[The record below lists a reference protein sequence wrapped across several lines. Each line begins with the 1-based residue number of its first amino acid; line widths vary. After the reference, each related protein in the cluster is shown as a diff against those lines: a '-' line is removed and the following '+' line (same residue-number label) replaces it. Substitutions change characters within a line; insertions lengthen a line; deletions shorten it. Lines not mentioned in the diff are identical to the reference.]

1 MKNYIKPEMISM
13 EIKPNNNIAS
23 LNMSLTDWLSN
34 HETYSDVQITTYF
47 LMS

>member
-1 MKNYIKPEMISM
+1 MKKYIKPEITSA
-13 EIKPNNNIAS
+13 EIKSTDNIAS